1 MSLTPLH
8 RFEKLSTALLADACL
23 RCNVALRLAPPGLRP
38 VQPGM
43 RVAGAAQPA
52 RHHGS
57 VDVFLEAIARA
68 EPGAVLVIDNG
79 GRMDEGCVGDL
90 TALEAQAAGL
100 AGLVVFGAHRDTLE
114 LRAIGFPVF
123 SYGCTPGGPVRSEPR
138 APDALSS
145 AR

>member
-1 MSLTPLH
+1 MRGSRARARAVRAQARPPPERMLSIVNLARPGAAMSLTPFH
-8 RFEKLSTALLADACL
+8 RFAKLSTALLADACL

-43 RVAGAAQPA
+43 RVAGAVQPA

-57 VDVFLEAIARA
+57 VDVFLEAIASA

-90 TALEAQAAGL
+90 TALEAQA
-100 AGLVVFGAHRDTLE
+100 
-114 LRAIGFPVF
+114 
-123 SYGCTPGGPVRSEPR
+123 
-138 APDALSS
+138 
-145 AR
+145 